1 MKLILASMVM
11 AAGAAQ
17 AATVDLYWFK
27 SIDTSTTADSVNNAA
42 GYVGNNVSAIAWSG
56 TDLYIGGYNQS
67 GGTATTAIAKITDA
81 TGNQSF
87 GNAFGAVA
95 TTNSRGI
102 SGLAYKNGKLA
113 AALDNGAG
121 SGDSVRAFDN
131 AGNLNWRIGT
141 SASDTTRRGN
151 GVAFDPGF
159 GGAGSNQGVAYL
171 SIGSGRRHLLDAN
184 TGAYINGQ
192 NAGGVINFS
201 ATSTVWRDL
210 VFDTNGD
217 LYTRESNRIGKAVRT
232 GDNSFSTQVAIGGL
246 TASGTVDNENIELM
260 AYNANKY
267 LIVNDRSSAAGG
279 QAFGTV
285 IKIFDT
291 AGNLQTINWH
301 GFDLS
306 AAAGNGAYDFSYNST
321 TGILAV
327 SDFAKRQVY
336 LFSVPAPGAASV
348 LGLAGLMAS
357 RRRR

>member
-42 GYVGNNVSAIAWSG
+42 GYVGNNLSAIAWSG
-56 TDLYIGGYNQS
+56 TDLYIGGYNQA
-67 GGTATTAIAKITDA
+67 GNGANTGIAKITDA

-87 GNAFGAVA
+87 GNAFGTLA
-95 TTNSRGI
+95 TANSRGI
-102 SGLAYKNGKLA
+102 TSLAYKNGKLA

-121 SGDSVRAFDN
+121 SGDSVRTFDN
-131 AGNLNWRIGT
+131 SGNLSWRIGT
-141 SASDTTRRGN
+141 SANDSSRRGD
-151 GVAFDPGF
+151 GVAFDPGLN
-159 GGAGSNQGVAYL
+159 GGGTNQGVAYL
-171 SIGSGRRHLLDAN
+171 SIGSGRRHVLNDT

-192 NAGGVINFS
+192 NAGGILNT
-201 ATSTVWRDL
+201 TSTTWRD
-210 VFDTNGD
+210 VTFDSNGD
-217 LYTRESNRIGKAVRT
+217 LYARESNRITKSVRT
-232 GDNSFSTQVAIGGL
+232 GDNTFATQVFLGGL
-246 TASGTVDNENIELM
+246 ATASAVDNENIEIM
-260 AYNANKY
+260 AYSANKY
-267 LIVNDRSSAAGG
+267 LIVNDRTSTAGG

-327 SDFAKRQVY
+327 SDFANRQVY